1 MTIDIKGHSGCNI
14 DIIEKDDI
22 LYIKKSTEDLK
33 YLKRLD
39 LQGRKQTS
47 DYCLTDA
54 IKNPVVHEVVCND
67 NGYYSKKEMK
77 CLCEFC
83 FFGKY
88 CRYSGYYFWERD
100 YRNLRVLYGIL
111 YGILGFMIWY
121 YFIKKIIKE
130 SDCYKRILRVL
141 FTPKYIIMIILLII
155 SNSKIIYNF
164 IV

>member
-1 MTIDIKGHSGCNI
+1 MSEMISFTKNTLEKIFQSIPSELID
-14 DIIEKDDI
+14 
-22 LYIKKSTEDLK
+22 KSMEQYALNHFNDTKLLSK
-33 YLKRLD
+33 
-39 LQGRKQTS
+39 
-47 DYCLTDA
+47 
-54 IKNPVVHEVVCND
+54 VVCND

>member
-1 MTIDIKGHSGCNI
+1 MSEMISFTKITLENIYQSISGEIIDKSM
-14 DIIEKDDI
+14 EKYALNHFNDTK
-22 LYIKKSTEDLK
+22 LLSK
-33 YLKRLD
+33 
-39 LQGRKQTS
+39 
-47 DYCLTDA
+47 
-54 IKNPVVHEVVCND
+54 VVCND

-130 SDCYKRILRVL
+130 RDCYKRILRVL

-155 SNSKIIYNF
+155 SNSKIIFNF

>member
-1 MTIDIKGHSGCNI
+1 MQNSYNKMSEMISFTKNTLEKIFQSIPSELID
-14 DIIEKDDI
+14 
-22 LYIKKSTEDLK
+22 KSMEQYALNHFNDTKLLSK
-33 YLKRLD
+33 
-39 LQGRKQTS
+39 
-47 DYCLTDA
+47 
-54 IKNPVVHEVVCND
+54 VVCND

>member
-1 MTIDIKGHSGCNI
+1 MSEMISFTKNTLEKIFQSIPSELID
-14 DIIEKDDI
+14 
-22 LYIKKSTEDLK
+22 KSMEQYALNHFNDTKLLSK
-33 YLKRLD
+33 
-39 LQGRKQTS
+39 
-47 DYCLTDA
+47 
-54 IKNPVVHEVVCND
+54 VVCND

-88 CRYSGYYFWERD
+88 CRYSGYYFWGRD

>member
-1 MTIDIKGHSGCNI
+1 MEMISFIKITLDNIYSSISNEFIDNSM
-14 DIIEKDDI
+14 EKFV
-22 LYIKKSTEDLK
+22 LK
-33 YLKRLD
+33 NLNNTKL
-39 LQGRKQTS
+39 LSK
-47 DYCLTDA
+47 A
-54 IKNPVVHEVVCND
+54 VCND
-67 NGYYSKKEMK
+67 NGYYSKKKMK
-77 CLCEFC
+77 CFCEFC

-88 CRYSGYYFWERD
+88 CRYSGYYFWKRD

>member
-1 MTIDIKGHSGCNI
+1 MQNSYNKMSEMISFTKNTLEKIFQSIPSELID
-14 DIIEKDDI
+14 
-22 LYIKKSTEDLK
+22 KSMEQYALNHFNDTKLLSK
-33 YLKRLD
+33 
-39 LQGRKQTS
+39 
-47 DYCLTDA
+47 
-54 IKNPVVHEVVCND
+54 VVCND

-88 CRYSGYYFWERD
+88 CRYSGYYFWKRD

-130 SDCYKRILRVL
+130 SDCYKRLLRIL

-155 SNSKIIYNF
+155 SNSKIIFNF

>member
-1 MTIDIKGHSGCNI
+1 MEMISFIKITLDNIYSSISNEFIDNSM
-14 DIIEKDDI
+14 EKFV
-22 LYIKKSTEDLK
+22 LK
-33 YLKRLD
+33 NLNNTKL
-39 LQGRKQTS
+39 LSK
-47 DYCLTDA
+47 A
-54 IKNPVVHEVVCND
+54 VCND
-67 NGYYSKKEMK
+67 NGYYSKKKMK
-77 CLCEFC
+77 CFCEFC

-88 CRYSGYYFWERD
+88 CRYSGYYFWGKD
-100 YRNLRVLYGIL
+100 YRNLRILYGIL

-130 SDCYKRILRVL
+130 SDCYKRLLRIL

>member
-1 MTIDIKGHSGCNI
+1 MISFTKNTLEKIFQSIPSELID
-14 DIIEKDDI
+14 
-22 LYIKKSTEDLK
+22 KSMEQYALNHFNDTKLLSK
-33 YLKRLD
+33 
-39 LQGRKQTS
+39 
-47 DYCLTDA
+47 
-54 IKNPVVHEVVCND
+54 VVCND

>member
-1 MTIDIKGHSGCNI
+1 MISFTKNTLEKIFQSIPSELIDKSM
-14 DIIEKDDI
+14 EKYALNHFNDTK
-22 LYIKKSTEDLK
+22 LLSK
-33 YLKRLD
+33 
-39 LQGRKQTS
+39 
-47 DYCLTDA
+47 
-54 IKNPVVHEVVCND
+54 VVCND

>member
-1 MTIDIKGHSGCNI
+1 MSEMISFTKITLENIYQSISGEIIDKSM
-14 DIIEKDDI
+14 EKYALNHFNDTKLLSKI
-22 LYIKKSTEDLK
+22 
-33 YLKRLD
+33 
-39 LQGRKQTS
+39 
-47 DYCLTDA
+47 
-54 IKNPVVHEVVCND
+54 VCHD
-67 NGYYSKKEMK
+67 NGYYSKKRMK

-88 CRYSGYYFWERD
+88 CRYSGYYFWGKD
-100 YRNLRVLYGIL
+100 YRNLRILYGIL

-130 SDCYKRILRVL
+130 SDCYKRLLRIL

-155 SNSKIIYNF
+155 SNSKIIFNF

>member
-1 MTIDIKGHSGCNI
+1 MQNSYNKMSEMISFTKNTLEKIFQSIPSELID
-14 DIIEKDDI
+14 
-22 LYIKKSTEDLK
+22 KSMEQYALNHFNDTKLLSK
-33 YLKRLD
+33 
-39 LQGRKQTS
+39 
-47 DYCLTDA
+47 
-54 IKNPVVHEVVCND
+54 VVCND

-130 SDCYKRILRVL
+130 RDCYKRILRVL